1 MLHVQMKV
9 GVYWSTC
16 MDNILSSSLQPKTKK
31 AKVGGAS
38 VSAPT
43 SDEEMI
49 PVSVAIV
56 FNYRGLPLCRW

>member
-1 MLHVQMKV
+1 
-9 GVYWSTC
+9 